1 MNSHA
6 KFHFVAAHG
15 VLKFV
20 AREPHSDASSEQ
32 ANPLASPADGPGQ
45 HAYETRLDYDT
56 GMSHRSSGQTVTEIT
71 DAQVRQQLD
80 RILNSKT
87 FQHVQRLKRFVSF
100 VVLETKAG
108 RGDQLKEFV
117 VGVQVFDK
125 EASFDPR
132 NDPIVRVQA
141 RRLRTR
147 LSTYY
152 AEEGQND
159 ELLIELPKGGYA
171 AVFKRRDTPS
181 LRKYVP
187 ATLAR
192 RNTVVVMPFADL
204 SAAHD
209 LDYFCQGISEEI
221 IQTLSKL
228 ETSRVVARDLSQ
240 LSADSQTLGE
250 SGQRAGVIVTGS
262 VRKSGDDLRVTAQIV
277 DGVNGNYVWSE
288 TFDRKNKNIFAVQE
302 ELAQAVLKR
311 LQTSLTRPGGHDSSR
326 KPTENL
332 AAYNFYLQGRYHL
345 SQRTEE
351 GLRKAI
357 EFFDKVI
364 AEDPRYAQAYSG
376 LADAYE
382 LLGHYGVLAPA
393 EVWTKAASNAA
404 WAVLQDENSAE
415 AHTTLAHVKATQD
428 WDWLGAEQEFKRA
441 IELDGHYPTAHHW
454 YAVSCLAPLG
464 RLTEALDEIMLAQA
478 LDPISLII
486 ARDIAVVYYYSRDFE
501 AALDQ
506 CDHTIE
512 LNPHFAPAY
521 WALGL
526 IQEQMSDFDESLA
539 AFQRAIQLTPNSPR
553 MRAGLARS
561 LAMSG
566 KHKDAQQILKELQT
580 LSEKRYVSPFELA
593 SVHFALGQEDV
604 GFEWLKKAFQDRCFE
619 LISINVDPRF
629 DSIKSDPRFIP
640 LHRQMGLH
648 A

>member
-1 MNSHA
+1 MI
-6 KFHFVAAHG
+6 
-15 VLKFV
+15 LV
-20 AREPHSDASSEQ
+20 ARESHFESSSEETR
-32 ANPLASPADGPGQ
+32 SPAPPAEAAPQ
-45 HAYETRLDYDT
+45 HAYDKRLDYDE

-159 ELLIELPKGGYA
+159 ELLVELPKGGYS

-181 LRKYVP
+181 PRKQVP
-187 ATLAR
+187 AALAR
-192 RNTVVVMPFADL
+192 RNTVVVMPFADH

-209 LDYFCQGISEEI
+209 LDYFCRGISEEI
-221 IQTLSKL
+221 IHALSKL

-240 LSADSQTLGE
+240 LSADSQALGD
-250 SGQRAGVIVTGS
+250 SGLRAGIIVTGS

-288 TFDRKNKNIFAVQE
+288 TFDRKNANIFAVQE
-302 ELAQAVLKR
+302 EVAQAVLKR
-311 LQTSLTRPGGHDSSR
+311 LQTGLARPGGHESGR

-415 AHTTLAHVKATQD
+415 AHTSLAHVKATQD

-441 IELDGHYPTAHHW
+441 IELDAHYPTAHHW

-464 RLTEALDEIMLAQA
+464 RLAEALDEITLAQA

-486 ARDIAVVYYYSRDFE
+486 ARDIAVIYYYSRDFE

-512 LNPHFAPAY
+512 LNPHFTPAY

-526 IQEQMSDFDESLA
+526 IQEQMGDFDESLA
-539 AFQRAIQLTPNSPR
+539 AFQRAIQLTPSSPR

-566 KHKDAQQILKELQT
+566 KHKDAEQILKELQT

-593 SVHFALGQEDV
+593 SVHFALGQADV

-629 DSIKSDPRFIP
+629 DSIKSDPRFTP
-640 LHRQMGLH
+640 LHHQMGLSV
-648 A
+648 